1 MTDPLAVAEIVRK
14 ACIEAALAAYEDA
27 GISGLCAE
35 GRWEA
40 AVGAMQS
47 LDLRRIPD
55 AAVAPAAPASKPD
68 PDSPTAAPGAAS
80 LGLKS
85 RRLR

>member
-1 MTDPLAVAEIVRK
+1 MTDPLALAENVRK

-40 AVGAMQS
+40 AVSAMQS
-47 LDLRRIPD
+47 LDLRHMGHAD
-55 AAVAPAAPASKPD
+55 AAVAPAAAASKPNS
-68 PDSPTAAPGAAS
+68 DS
-80 LGLKS
+80 
-85 RRLR
+85 

>member
-1 MTDPLAVAEIVRK
+1 MTDAELMEAVRR

-40 AVGAMQS
+40 AVGAIQS
-47 LDLRRIPD
+47 LDLKQI
-55 AAVAPAAPASKPD
+55 AAQAGGRPAS
-68 PDSPTAAPGAAS
+68 TG
-80 LGLKS
+80 G
-85 RRLR
+85 

>member
-1 MTDPLAVAEIVRK
+1 MTDHELMEAVRR

-40 AVGAMQS
+40 AVGAIQS
-47 LDLRRIPD
+47 LDLKQVTAGAGGD
-55 AAVAPAAPASKPD
+55 PA
-68 PDSPTAAPGAAS
+68 GA
-80 LGLKS
+80 G
-85 RRLR
+85 R

>member
-1 MTDPLAVAEIVRK
+1 MTDPLVAAEVVRQ

-40 AVGAMQS
+40 AVSAMQS
-47 LDLRRIPD
+47 LD
-55 AAVAPAAPASKPD
+55 V
-68 PDSPTAAPGAAS
+68 
-80 LGLKS
+80 
-85 RRLR
+85 RRLAADDVGHTAGPGLQPQS